1 MPQALPIGKNSVKV
15 RRFFYVPGLRNE
27 RKRDGIAAFFLC
39 QAGISRENQRSFM
52 MHDQSLIHRL
62 LWLFKANVVI
72 SCLAVGGGY
81 MIIPLMKKQ
90 FIDKARAFDF
100 DELIEMYAI
109 AQSAPGAIAVNLSAV
124 TGYRIAGITGAVVS
138 CTAAVLPPLVI
149 ISIAAACYQQ
159 FIHNAM
165 INAALKGMIAAI
177 AAIIIDVVL
186 DMGKNVARA
195 RERLGLFTAAAVF
208 TAAFVFNV
216 SAILL
221 IILSLAAYAL
231 LFSIKTRRT
240 K

>member
-1 MPQALPIGKNSVKV
+1 MS
-15 RRFFYVPGLRNE
+15 GLRNK
-27 RKRDGIAAFFLC
+27 RKQDSLAALFLC
-39 QAGISRENQRSFM
+39 QGRIPRENQRSFM
-52 MHDQSLIHRL
+52 MHDQSLIRRL
-62 LWLFKANVVI
+62 LWLFKANIII

-138 CTAAVLPPLVI
+138 CIAAVLPPLII
-149 ISIAAACYQQ
+149 ISIVAACYQQ
-159 FIHNAM
+159 FIHNEM

-186 DMGKNVARA
+186 DMAKNVAQA

-208 TAAFVFNV
+208 AAAFVFNV
-216 SAILL
+216 NAILL

-231 LFSIKTRRT
+231 LFSIKARRT